1 MSFENET
8 PDLSGLVSTTPT
20 ETPEQARERLL
31 TEVMTSQQAL
41 AGQFSKI
48 DHPYSTDDAKDD
60 YVLATEEFKGLIR
73 RVIHLPD
80 SVEGIRYLERWH
92 ANRMEQVELL
102 LAHAKPGNQ
111 LVLGAGTE
119 PVAISEDFAKGMRAG
134 LLVVRQLLDKFP
146 LQMTVTD
153 GFEDED
159 EDDPGH

>member
-1 MSFENET
+1 MSQNTDT
-8 PDLSGLVSTTPT
+8 PDLSSLVTVEPP

-31 TEVMTSQQAL
+31 KQVMDTQQIL

-80 SVEGIRYLERWH
+80 SVEGIRFLESWH

-102 LAHAKPGNQ
+102 LAHAKAGNQ
-111 LVLGAGTE
+111 VVLGVGTE
-119 PVAISEDFAKGMRAG
+119 PVVLTEDFAKGMRAS
-134 LLVVRQLLDKFP
+134 LLVARSLFGKFP

-159 EDDPGH
+159 EDDPDE